1 MPRPELATAKT
12 VKVVAE
18 LTQVQAWQLAQLIK
32 RITFS
37 GVRECACSNDE
48 AYIMLAALDVIRENL
63 REEHGIA
70 PR

>member
-1 MPRPELATAKT
+1 MPRPQTAAAKT
-12 VKVVAE
+12 VKVSAE
-18 LTQVQAWQLAQLIK
+18 LTHAQAWQLAQLIK

-37 GVRECACSNDE
+37 TVRECACNDDE
-48 AYIMLAALDVIRENL
+48 TYIMLQALDAIRENL

>member
-1 MPRPELATAKT
+1 MARPDPLNAKT
-12 VKVVAE
+12 VKVTAE
-18 LTQVQAWQLAQLIK
+18 LTQDQAWQLAQFVK
-32 RITFS
+32 RITFG
-37 GVRECACSNDE
+37 GVRECACNNDE

>member
-1 MPRPELATAKT
+1 MPRPAVQSAATIV
-12 VKVVAE
+12 VKAE
-18 LTQVQAWQLAQLIK
+18 LTHTQAYQLAQLIK

-48 AYIMLAALDVIRENL
+48 TYIMLAALEVIRENL

>member
-1 MPRPELATAKT
+1 MARTASAPAET
-12 VKVVAE
+12 IKVTAE
-18 LTQVQAWQLAQLIK
+18 LTQAQAWQLAQFVK

-37 GVRECACSNDE
+37 GVRECACNNDE
-48 AYIMLAALDVIRENL
+48 AYVMLAALDVIRENL

>member
-1 MPRPELATAKT
+1 MARPDPVPAKT
-12 VKVVAE
+12 VKVTAE
-18 LTQVQAWQLAQLIK
+18 LTQAQAYQLAQMIK

-48 AYIMLAALDVIRENL
+48 AYIMLSALDAIRENL